1 MVLTKEE
8 RKQRQNK
15 RKKNRE
21 SRMTIQFETKI
32 EPKSRMTN
40 EGLEVERRLNSP
52 VLLEEIKAI
61 DIRQKRFMDFVADR
75 TIKYF
80 SSKPQVTII

>member
-1 MVLTKEE
+1 MTKEE
-8 RKQRQNK
+8 REQRQYKRQKNK
-15 RKKNRE
+15 E
-21 SRMTIQFETKI
+21 SRMKIHFVTKI
-32 EPKSRMTN
+32 KPESRMIN

-61 DIRQKRFMDFVADR
+61 DIRRKRFMDFVADR

-80 SSKPQVTII
+80 SSKPQVTIN